1 MKRKVWK
8 RLATAVAALFVLVIG
23 LLARPVFHIVR
34 AMRNDIGSDLS
45 PPTGKADDAS
55 KLNATSVAETWTIP
69 TNRLTAEAQLATL
82 LRHARTN
89 GLKVS
94 VAGARHS
101 MGGHTIT
108 PGGVVIDMLP
118 FNRLELDGRRNILH
132 AQAGA
137 RWHEVIPFLNAHG
150 FSVEILQSNDDFSIG
165 GSISVN
171 CHGWQFNRPP
181 IASSVESFRLMK
193 ADGTILRSS
202 RSENGELF
210 SLALGGYGLFGVIL
224 DVELRVVP
232 NQTYRLERVVVPTTT
247 YVATLSNRTAT
258 ATGTEAA
265 LVYGRLRVTQEKFLE
280 EGILYLLR
288 ETRTTNR
295 LVTTLKTPS
304 VSRLKRAIFRGSV
317 GDDYGKQLRWNAERW
332 LDPQISGDQF
342 ERNAL
347 FYVPSALYQDRNP
360 HSTDILMECFVPAEH
375 FERFLAELRKI
386 IPRNGSDLLNVTV
399 RHVNRD
405 ADTFLRY
412 ADRDM
417 IALVMLFHQT
427 RDEAGETK
435 MAKAAREII
444 SAALDHGGRYY
455 LPYRLH
461 ATPEQFA
468 RAYPQA
474 GAFFGLKRKYDPE
487 ELFQNAF
494 YRRYGK

>member
-8 RLATAVAALFVLVIG
+8 RLATAVAALFVLLLV
-23 LLARPVFHIVR
+23 LLARPAFHIVR
-34 AMRNDIGSDLS
+34 AMRNDISSDQSL
-45 PPTGKADDAS
+45 PAGKADDAS

-101 MGGHTIT
+101 MGGHTIN
-108 PGGVVIDMLP
+108 PDGVVIDMLP
-118 FNRLELDGRRNILH
+118 FNRLELDEGRNILH

-137 RWHEVIPFLNAHG
+137 RWHDVIPFLNAHG
-150 FSVEILQSNDDFSIG
+150 LSVEILQSNDDFSVG

-193 ADGTILRSS
+193 ADGTILRCS
-202 RSENGELF
+202 RSVNGELF

-232 NQTYRLERVVVPTTT
+232 NRTYRMERVVVTTT
-247 YVATLSNRTAT
+247 DYVATLGNRTKK
-258 ATGTEAA
+258 GTEIA
-265 LVYGRLRVTQEKFLE
+265 LVYGRLRVTPEKFLE
-280 EGILYLLR
+280 EGILNLLH
-288 ETRTTNR
+288 ETPATNR
-295 LVTTLKTPS
+295 LVTALKPPS

-332 LDPQISGDQF
+332 LDPHISGDQF

-347 FYVPSALYQDRNP
+347 FHVPSALYQDRSAL
-360 HSTDILMECFVPAEH
+360 STDILMECFVPPEQ
-375 FERFLAELRKI
+375 FEPFLVELRKI
-386 IPRNGSDLLNVTV
+386 MPRNGCDLLNVTV

-405 ADTFLRY
+405 SDTFLRY

-417 IALVMLFHQT
+417 LALVMLFHQT
-427 RDEAGETK
+427 RDEAGEKK
-435 MAKAAREII
+435 MAEAAREII
-444 SAALDHGGRYY
+444 SAALGHGGRYY